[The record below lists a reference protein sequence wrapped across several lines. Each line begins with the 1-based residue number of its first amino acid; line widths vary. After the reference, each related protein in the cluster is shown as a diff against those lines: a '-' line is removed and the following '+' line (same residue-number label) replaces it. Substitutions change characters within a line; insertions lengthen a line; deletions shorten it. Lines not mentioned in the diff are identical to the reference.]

1 MMQIN
6 LIEDSSTQY
15 FIKKIQNDLFLA
27 ISKNKFFRYEE
38 IVPNN
43 DVFVYE
49 IHFVLFVYVNN
60 VVFRRLY
67 QFVATFIH
75 YNFYY
80 DFKHCPSRS
89 NYEWVSF
96 IVYRMIE
103 SFPNT
108 NIQVEAPF
116 SKVHLQLI
124 NKLSFDIVF
133 KYQICVLH
141 IINLEVVLHSSSVT
155 VSERYWWSI
164 YKAENDTF

>member
-1 MMQIN
+1 MTSSLHDPSGMDLRVYRWYMPADAHRIDRMMQIN

-38 IVPNN
+38 IVANN

-67 QFVATFIH
+67 QFVATFIQH
-75 YNFYY
+75 NFYY
-80 DFKHCPSRS
+80 DFKHCLSRS

-108 NIQVEAPF
+108 NI
-116 SKVHLQLI
+116 
-124 NKLSFDIVF
+124 
-133 KYQICVLH
+133 
-141 IINLEVVLHSSSVT
+141 
-155 VSERYWWSI
+155 
-164 YKAENDTF
+164 